1 MAHHDEAMATDRL
14 RRALLVFQTARNLYL
29 SAHRRLMALL
39 QAEVEAFWDGPGRRV
54 GETMHAAAMEVVAA
68 FEASPG
74 PGFAVHRHTGAA
86 DWCKP
91 LIRQALSRGLQRY

>member
-1 MAHHDEAMATDRL
+1 MTHHDEAVATDRL
-14 RRALLVFQTARNLYL
+14 RRALLAFQTARNLHL
-29 SAHRRLMALL
+29 NAHRRLMALL

-74 PGFAVHRHTGAA
+74 AGLVIDMSNRRLVTQAQRYLAEGAA
-86 DWCKP
+86 
-91 LIRQALSRGLQRY
+91 